1 MSDKPSKD
9 IDPMVIDQQFHNNPK
24 LDLLFSSYQ
33 EIINLFPGESL
44 LAFARKF
51 VDTTHDPV
59 TSEKNFYLGLN
70 NDKIK
75 LETIDNVNIDY
86 DKLKSDSNINT
97 FAYSEQPDSSAIDE
111 MSEYSLQDV
120 LDVDV
125 QIILYWV
132 EKFRCIHNTVKQEI
146 WSVIPKND
154 AGDAYDNTNTYFNN
168 FNESFFSIRD
178 EEYIKDRSS
187 MSYNI
192 PMEPRSQYNKNMMGK
207 IDIETYNTSND
218 MSSKVELLFLKNMT
232 NLNYDYDKDSRSAW
246 FANSALPS
254 VRESWHTSSRTKAES
269 PDLPHGNNNVTDSIH
284 PGRIEANIDAVQ
296 LKMNDILGDMKRVFD
311 FLDRNNSNDMRKWE
325 RFNHSVLKDRVW
337 LEVDQSLTELKE
349 IFPEI
354 ALTDRKNHD
363 LS

>member
-218 MSSKVELLFLKNMT
+218 MSSKVELLFLKNRLIYSAVVPEFRVGG
-232 NLNYDYDKDSRSAW
+232 NSGELWQINRIYQIVDDYIGKTEQMLCNSVTFTFDIDSGSNTSLGFVGQEAYTL
-246 FANSALPS
+246 FLPPDPL
-254 VRESWHTSSRTKAES
+254 AEIA
-269 PDLPHGNNNVTDSIH
+269 NNV
-284 PGRIEANIDAVQ
+284 Q
-296 LKMNDILGDMKRVFD
+296 
-311 FLDRNNSNDMRKWE
+311 
-325 RFNHSVLKDRVW
+325 
-337 LEVDQSLTELKE
+337 
-349 IFPEI
+349 
-354 ALTDRKNHD
+354 
-363 LS
+363 